1 MLLIAVRSSSDRFNQ
16 PYYFNTSE
24 KVSDFFTLTFKF
36 SLPDIVSKL
45 ECFCLSGVEGTL
57 VSTPYNIAND
67 LALSLP
73 GVLAKRDNAFL
84 ELKKKTASLIAG
96 KLGKFFLSSY

>member
-1 MLLIAVRSSSDRFNQ
+1 MLLIAVRSTSDRFNQ

-36 SLPDIVSKL
+36 SLPDIVGKL
-45 ECFCLSGVEGTL
+45 ECFCLSGVEGIL
-57 VSTPYNIAND
+57 VSIPYDIAID
-67 LALSLP
+67 LSLFLP

-84 ELKKKTASLIAG
+84 ELKKKTAALITG
-96 KLGKFFLSSY
+96 KLGMFFLSS

>member
-45 ECFCLSGVEGTL
+45 ECFCLSGVEGIL
-57 VSTPYNIAND
+57 VLLPYNIDD
-67 LALSLP
+67 LSICYQVYFLNGTTLSWSSK
-73 GVLAKRDNAFL
+73 KRL
-84 ELKKKTASLIAG
+84 LL
-96 KLGKFFLSSY
+96 